1 MLIAAFGLLAATPAG
16 AATTAPAAP
25 EATSEQGQAASQQDK
40 QIQAVVDAIK
50 NDKTRQKL
58 IDALEKVGAPA
69 KPSKKAA
76 EEAAVDQGIAS
87 FGRRIA
93 EFTQSIAQGAAHSA
107 QAFVGQLGSAPA
119 RLSALGPDQM
129 RVLAI
134 AVRDVALSIVAT
146 YLIYFALRWLAVRLF
161 RRIGGFA
168 EDAGFFRRAFL
179 VVVSAAIDAAVVA
192 LAWAAGYLVTLFVF
206 GHFGEVGIRQS
217 LYLNAFLLVEL
228 FKVLLR
234 VVLSPATA
242 DLRLINISDRAAAV
256 LNNRLAWIVGI
267 LGYGQLFV
275 TPVFNQSVSV
285 AAGQAISVLL
295 SLVALVIAVSMTVRN
310 RFAVRNWLLGETT
323 DRREPSR
330 SAQIIAEYW
339 YLAVLLYFAFLF
351 VVVLT
356 QPAASL
362 LPVLA
367 ATAKILVALIIG
379 FGITGWLGRAHG
391 RGIRLPENLT
401 QKLPL
406 LEARL
411 NAFVPRILTAVRV
424 VVFLAVLLFALDIVG
439 LIDIPAWV
447 NTQIGAQAT
456 TAGVSVVLILLVA
469 AAVWLAMTSW
479 VDYRLNPDYGSVPTT
494 RETTLLALMRNAATV
509 ALIVITLMFVLSE
522 IGINIAPLIA
532 SAGVLGLAVGFG
544 AQKLVQD
551 IITGIFIQLENAINV
566 GDVVTAGGTT
576 GVAER
581 LTIRSVSLR
590 DLDGTY
596 HIIPFSSV
604 DKVANFMK
612 GFSYSVCNM
621 GVAYR
626 ETYDD
631 VKDAMFAAFELLRKD
646 PDASAPILGDLEWF
660 GVTEFGDSAV
670 VVRARIKTLP
680 GSQWGVG
687 RAYNRYLKQV
697 FDERNIEIPFPHQT
711 IYFGEDK
718 RGNAP
723 VAHVRLGNEEATPEE
738 TIEHAPA
745 KPSPSDTVSNVPP
758 QNAEGDDAAE
768 VDK

>member
-1 MLIAAFGLLAATPAG
+1 MALGSA
-16 AATTAPAAP
+16 APASAQEGKTP
-25 EATSEQGQAASQQDK
+25 PASAKTSQGSDP
-40 QIQAVVDAIK
+40 QIQALIDAIK

-58 IDALEKVGAPA
+58 IDALEKANGAAAPA
-69 KPSKKAA
+69 TAKKAA
-76 EEAAVDQGIAS
+76 ASAQEEGVAS
-87 FGRRIA
+87 FGRQIA
-93 EFTQSIAQGAAHSA
+93 EFTQSIAQGAAQSA
-107 QAFVGQLGSAPA
+107 QVFVGQLALAPK
-119 RLSALGPDQM
+119 RLSALGPDQLH
-129 RVLAI
+129 VLLL
-134 AVRDVALSIVAT
+134 AVRDVALSLVAT
-146 YLIYFALRWLAVRLF
+146 YVIYFVLRWIAVGLF
-161 RRIGGFA
+161 RRIGVHA
-168 EDAGFFRRAFL
+168 ENAGFFRRAFL
-179 VVVSAAIDAAVVA
+179 VIASAAIDAGVVA
-192 LAWAAGYLVTLFVF
+192 LAWAGGYLVTLFVF
-206 GHFGEVGIRQS
+206 GQFGEVGIRQS

-234 VVLSPATA
+234 VVLSPATG
-242 DLRLINISDRAAAV
+242 DLRLVNISDPAARL
-256 LNNRLAWIVGI
+256 LNNRLSWIVGI

-275 TPVFNQSVSV
+275 TPIFNQSVSY
-285 AAGQAISVLL
+285 AAGQATSVLL
-295 SLVALVIAVSMTVRN
+295 SLVALVIAVSMTVRH

-323 DRREPSR
+323 DRKEPSR
-330 SAQIIAEYW
+330 SAQVVAEYW

-351 VVVLT
+351 IVVLT
-356 QPAASL
+356 QPAAAL
-362 LPVLA
+362 LPILA
-367 ATAKILVALIIG
+367 ATAEILVALIVG
-379 FGITGWLGRAHG
+379 FGITGWLGRANG
-391 RGIRLPENLT
+391 RGIHLPENVT

-411 NAFVPRILTAVRV
+411 NALIPRILTAIRLLVL
-424 VVFLAVLLFALDIVG
+424 LAVLLFALNTVG
-439 LIDIPAWV
+439 AIDIAGWV
-447 NTQIGAQAT
+447 RTQVGAHAT
-456 TAGVSVVLILLVA
+456 AAGVSVVLILLVA
-469 AAVWLAMTSW
+469 AAIWLAMTSW

-494 RETTLLALMRNAATV
+494 RETTLLTLLRNAATI

-551 IITGIFIQLENAINV
+551 IITGVFIQLENAVNV

-612 GFSYSVCNM
+612 GFSYYVCNM

-626 ETYDD
+626 ESYDD
-631 VKDAMFAAFELLRKD
+631 VKAAMHDAFDLLRKD
-646 PDASAPILGDLEWF
+646 ADNSAPILGDLEWF

-687 RAYNRYLKQV
+687 RAYNRYIKQV

-723 VAHVRLGNEEATPEE
+723 VAHVRVGKESAAAGAEAEALAEP
-738 TIEHAPA
+738 
-745 KPSPSDTVSNVPP
+745 KPQGKLSNVPP
-758 QNAEGDDAAE
+758 DNAEGEDAAE
-768 VDK
+768 VDR